1 MHLLK
6 VGRDIR
12 TVRHLLSH
20 ANVGDD
26 HNPNTRAADV

>member
-6 VGRDIR
+6 TGSNIR
-12 TVRHLLSH
+12 TVHHPLSH

-26 HNPNTRAADV
+26 HNLNTRAADV